1 MMDGL
6 EKLILSN
13 WTPGGAGVWVLVIFC
28 LIAWWKALPA
38 VIDAIS
44 NRRSK
49 IEERL
54 GAEMDAMAKRFT
66 EQIAAADSRH
76 DDCIRGQT
84 ELQQRIT
91 AQDGVIAQQNDT
103 IARQSNTI
111 VQLSDQ
117 VAGLKTSNQQLQ
129 MSLASS
135 LSNGESRAI
144 DKALDTLKGIQ

>member
-1 MMDGL
+1 MMDAL
-6 EKLILSN
+6 EKLTISS
-13 WTPGGAGVWVLVIFC
+13 WTAGGVGVWVLVALAFRVT
-28 LIAWWKALPA
+28 WVGLPA
-38 VIDAIS
+38 IIDAIA
-44 NRRSK
+44 NRQSK

-54 GAEMDAMAKRFT
+54 GAEMDAMSVRWTARI
-66 EQIAAADSRH
+66 EEADARH
-76 DDCIRGQT
+76 EHCEAG
-84 ELQQRIT
+84 QRILMERVT
-91 AQDGVIAQQNDT
+91 AQDGIIAQQNDT

-129 MSLASS
+129 MSLASG